1 VLERRQDRIVTR
13 ASAAGAK
20 TVSVRLDNGVW
31 VLVLETPKPAAGYR
45 GVASIQLWISAGAAV
60 ERGPEHGCAHLLEH
74 MVFKPF
80 ADARGRSRDLAG
92 VIEQLGGDVNAF
104 TSHDETVFH
113 ATVPADAFAEV
124 SEMMLAAVIG
134 RRIDRELLVRE
145 QEVVVEEIR
154 QYADDPSARS
164 MQQMMSDLYGEHA
177 YARPVLGEEDEVRS
191 LTPGI
196 LQGFGRRQHR
206 GERITLVVAGPVSSK
221 KVEALARR
229 VLGPL
234 AGARRTV
241 PRGRPKPPTAPC
253 VRVLREDV
261 QETYL
266 RFGWMGGTVL
276 EHDGVALDVAAVAL
290 GQGESSRLAVGVRRR
305 ARLVSDA
312 YASYLAGVISGT
324 FMVSAQADAE
334 LTEQAAVALL
344 AEVEALGQRTLEHEE
359 LDRARAMLQSSLIYR
374 RETVQGQAHAI
385 GYFATTCGRLD
396 AESEYF
402 EILAQLTPERVREA
416 CAEHLRRDRVAM
428 TIMVPRDRVD
438 ARTARAIAKRLERG
452 QPSSA
457 SAAVEP
463 AAPIAIRASQPAG
476 QPAGA
481 RSKTTTKPRGRA
493 RSADPRL
500 EPDEL
505 GICRVTHASGLRI
518 VARPDASVPMVSA
531 WLVWPGGLRLE
542 STRDAGLASLTAAV
556 LNRGTT
562 RYDGDALAR
571 EIEGL
576 AAVLDGFCGHNSLG
590 LQTECLAEH
599 LPTVLSRAFECA
611 LDPSFS
617 ELEIE
622 EARRIAIADL
632 DADADDP
639 GHVAYREMLAT
650 LYGQHPHGR
659 DLRGTADSLVRFD
672 RAKLVRHWRRQY
684 PIGRAVL
691 SLAGALDLPALLD
704 QLDEL
709 LASAHTTERPDP
721 MPGWPGGPPKWPK
734 RALERK
740 LMAEREQG
748 HCVIGFPGLHVGADE
763 GAALDV
769 LCSVL
774 GGQAGRL
781 FEVLRERE
789 GLVYQVGAS
798 ASEHIDGGHV
808 VFYAAS
814 SQDKLDS
821 ARAAIEAEIVRIVRE
836 PITSEE
842 LVRAQQCLIGQFE
855 SGLQR
860 RSRVASRMVFGEAYG
875 LGAAYF
881 LRYPERIA
889 TVEREQI
896 LALAKRL
903 LDPRRQVTVTVRSK
917 GRSKS
922 KKAPRSGK

>member
-13 ASAAGAK
+13 AAAAGAK

-31 VLVLETPKPAAGYR
+31 VLVLQTPKPAAGYR

-80 ADARGRSRDLAG
+80 VDARGRSRDLAG
-92 VIEQLGGDVNAF
+92 VVEQLGGDVNAF

-134 RRIDRELLVRE
+134 RRVDRELLVRE

-164 MQQMMSDLYGEHA
+164 VQQMMSDLYGEHA

-206 GERITLVVAGPVSSK
+206 GERITLVVAGPISSK

-234 AGARRTV
+234 AGAERTV
-241 PRGRPKPPTAPC
+241 FRGRPKPPSAPC
-253 VRVLREDV
+253 IRVLREDV

-266 RFGWMGGTVL
+266 RFGWMGGTVV
-276 EHDGVALDVAAVAL
+276 EQDGVALDVAAVAL
-290 GQGESSRLAVGVRRR
+290 GQGESSRFAVGVRRR

-344 AEVEALGQRTLEHEE
+344 AEVEALRHQPLELEE

-402 EILAQLTPERVREA
+402 AILAELTPERVREA
-416 CAEHLRRDRVAM
+416 CAKHLRRERAAI
-428 TIMVPRDRVD
+428 TILVPRDRVE

-452 QPSSA
+452 QSSPA
-457 SAAVEP
+457 SAVVEP
-463 AAPIAIRASQPAG
+463 ATPVATAVAQRVTPPVTA
-476 QPAGA
+476 
-481 RSKTTTKPRGRA
+481 KPRRRV

-518 VARPDASVPMVSA
+518 VARPDASVPMVSG

-556 LNRGTT
+556 LNRGTAHH
-562 RYDGDALAR
+562 DGDALAR

-611 LDPSFS
+611 LEPSFTQI
-617 ELEIE
+617 EIE

-650 LYGQHPHGR
+650 LYGRHPHGR
-659 DLRGTADSLVRFD
+659 DLRGTAASLVRFD
-672 RAKLVRHWRRQY
+672 HGKLVRHWRRQY

-691 SLAGALDLPALLD
+691 SLAGALDLPAVLE

-709 LASAHTTERPDP
+709 LAKASVTERVDP
-721 MPGWPGGPPKWPK
+721 MPAWPGGPPKWPK
-734 RALERK
+734 RALELE

-836 PITSEE
+836 PIRSEE
-842 LVRAQQCLIGQFE
+842 LARAQQCLIGQFE

-917 GRSKS
+917 S
-922 KKAPRSGK
+922 KKASRSGK

>member
-1 VLERRQDRIVTR
+1 VQERRQDRT
-13 ASAAGAK
+13 AK
-20 TVSVRLDNGVW
+20 TVSMRLDNGVW
-31 VLVLETPKPAAGYR
+31 VLVLQTPKPAAGYR

-80 ADARGRSRDLAG
+80 VDARGRSRDLAG
-92 VIEQLGGDVNAF
+92 VVEQLGGDVNAF

-134 RRIDRELLVRE
+134 RRVDRELLVRE

-164 MQQMMSDLYGEHA
+164 VQQMMSDLYGEHA
-177 YARPVLGEEDEVRS
+177 YARPVLGEEHEVRS
-191 LTPGI
+191 LTSGI

-206 GERITLVVAGPVSSK
+206 GERITLVVAGPISSK
-221 KVEALARR
+221 KVESLARR

-234 AGARRTV
+234 GHAERAV
-241 PRGRPKPPTAPC
+241 PRRRPTPPTAPC
-253 VRVLREDV
+253 IKVLREDV

-266 RFGWMGGTVL
+266 RFGWMGGTVV

-312 YASYLAGVISGT
+312 YASYAAGVVTGT
-324 FMVSAQADAE
+324 FMVSAQAEAQ
-334 LTEQAAVALL
+334 LTEQAAAALL
-344 AEVEALGQRTLEHEE
+344 AEVELLGRVPLATEE
-359 LDRARAMLQSSLIYR
+359 LDRARALLQSSLIYR

-396 AESEYF
+396 AEREYF
-402 EILAQLTPERVREA
+402 EILAALTPERVREA
-416 CAEHLRRDRVAM
+416 CARHLRRDCSAI
-428 TIMVPRDRVD
+428 TILVPRDRVD

-452 QPSSA
+452 RPSPA
-457 SAAVEP
+457 SMAVESTAVATEP
-463 AAPIAIRASQPAG
+463 ANRLTSRQG
-476 QPAGA
+476 
-481 RSKTTTKPRGRA
+481 KTNGTSRRRA
-493 RSADPRL
+493 RSADSQL

-505 GICRVTHASGLRI
+505 GICHVTHASGLRI
-518 VARPDASVPMVSA
+518 VARRDATVPMVSG

-542 STRDAGLASLTAAV
+542 SSRDAGLASLTAAV
-556 LNRGTT
+556 LNRGSAQH
-562 RYDGDALAR
+562 DGDALAR

-599 LPTVLSRAFECA
+599 LPTVLARAFECA
-611 LDPSFS
+611 LEPSFTQA
-617 ELEIE
+617 EIE
-622 EARRIAIADL
+622 EARRIVIADL

-639 GHVAYREMLAT
+639 GHVAYREMLAS
-650 LYGQHPHGR
+650 LYGRHPHGR
-659 DLRGTADSLVRFD
+659 DLRGTAASLVRFD
-672 RAKLVRHWRRQY
+672 RAKLVRNWRRHY

-691 SLAGALDLPALLD
+691 SLAGAFDLGAVLE

-709 LASAHTTERPDP
+709 LEQFGQARASERPDP
-721 MPGWPGGPPKWPK
+721 MPAWPGGPPKWPK
-734 RALERK
+734 RSRELE

-769 LCSVL
+769 MCSVL

-814 SQDKLDS
+814 SQDKLES
-821 ARAAIEAEIVRIVRE
+821 ARAAIEAEITRIVSE
-836 PITSEE
+836 PIRSEE
-842 LVRAQQCLIGQFE
+842 LARAQQCLIGQFE

-889 TVEREQI
+889 TVDRAQI
-896 LALAKRL
+896 LALAERL
-903 LDPRRQVTVTVRSK
+903 LDPRRQVTVMVRS
-917 GRSKS
+917 GS
-922 KKAPRSGK
+922 KKARGGGK

>member
-1 VLERRQDRIVTR
+1 MLERRQERIVTR
-13 ASAAGAK
+13 AAAPGVK
-20 TVSVRLDNGVW
+20 TVSMRLDNGVW
-31 VLVLETPKPAAGYR
+31 VLVLQTPKPAAGYR

-60 ERGPEHGCAHLLEH
+60 ERAPEHGCAHLLEH

-80 ADARGRSRDLAG
+80 VDARGRSRDLAG
-92 VIEQLGGDVNAF
+92 VVEQLGGDVNAF

-134 RRIDRELLVRE
+134 RRVDRELLVRE

-164 MQQMMSDLYGEHA
+164 VQQMMSDLYGEHA
-177 YARPVLGEEDEVRS
+177 YARPVLGEEHEVRS

-206 GERITLVVAGPVSSK
+206 GERITLVVAGPISSK

-234 AGARRTV
+234 AHAERMT
-241 PRGRPKPPTAPC
+241 PRGRPTPPTQAC

-261 QETYL
+261 QESYL
-266 RFGWMGGTVL
+266 RLGWMGGTML
-276 EHDGVALDVAAVAL
+276 EPDGVALDVAAVAL

-305 ARLVSDA
+305 DRLVSDA
-312 YASYLAGVISGT
+312 YASYAAGIASGT

-334 LTEQAAVALL
+334 LTEQAALSLL
-344 AEVEALGQRTLEHEE
+344 AEVEALGQAPLEPEE
-359 LDRARAMLQSSLIYR
+359 LDRARALLQASLIYR

-396 AESEYF
+396 AETEYF
-402 EILAQLTPERVREA
+402 EVLAALTPERVREA
-416 CAEHLRRDRVAM
+416 CARHLGRDRGAI
-428 TIMVPRDRVD
+428 TILVPRERVD
-438 ARTARAIAKRLERG
+438 ARTARAIAKRLLRA
-452 QPSSA
+452 QPS
-457 SAAVEP
+457 AA
-463 AAPIAIRASQPAG
+463 AARAGVPVAPSNQAASQAAKDQPALATSRRRVRSAG
-476 QPAGA
+476 Q
-481 RSKTTTKPRGRA
+481 
-493 RSADPRL
+493 L
-500 EPDEL
+500 EPDAL

-518 VARPDASVPMVSA
+518 VARPDPSVPMVSG

-542 STRDAGLASLTAAV
+542 PSRDAGLASLTAAV
-556 LNRGTT
+556 LNRGSPNH
-562 RYDGDALAR
+562 DGDALAR

-599 LPTVLSRAFECA
+599 LPTVLARAFECA
-611 LDPSFS
+611 LEPSFS
-617 ELEIE
+617 EPEID

-639 GHVAYREMLAT
+639 GHVAYREMLAA
-650 LYGQHPHGR
+650 LYGPHPHGR
-659 DLRGTADSLVRFD
+659 DLRGTAASLVRFD
-672 RAKLVRHWRRQY
+672 RAKLVRNWRRHY

-691 SLAGALDLPALLD
+691 SLAGAFELGAVLE

-709 LASAHTTERPDP
+709 LAAAHTIARVDP
-721 MPGWPGGPPKWPK
+721 MPAWPGGPPKWPK
-734 RALERK
+734 RPRERE
-740 LMAEREQG
+740 LLAEREQG
-748 HCVIGFPGLHVGADE
+748 HCVIGFPGLHVGAHE

-814 SQDKLDS
+814 SQDKLES
-821 ARAAIEAEIVRIVRE
+821 ARAAIEAEITRIIRE
-836 PITSEE
+836 PIRPDE
-842 LVRAQQCLIGQFE
+842 LARAQQCLIGQFE

-881 LRYPERIA
+881 LRYPERVA
-889 TVEREQI
+889 TVERAQI
-896 LALAKRL
+896 LALAERL
-903 LDPRRQVTVTVRSK
+903 LDPRRQVSVMVRS
-917 GRSKS
+917 
-922 KKAPRSGK
+922 SGA

>member
-1 VLERRQDRIVTR
+1 M
-13 ASAAGAK
+13 
-20 TVSVRLDNGVW
+20 RLDNGVW
-31 VLVLETPKPAAGYR
+31 VLVLQTPKPAAGYR

-60 ERGPEHGCAHLLEH
+60 ERAPEHGCAHLLEH

-80 ADARGRSRDLAG
+80 VDARGRSRDLAG
-92 VIEQLGGDVNAF
+92 VVEQLGGDVNAF

-113 ATVPADAFAEV
+113 ATVPADAFTEV

-134 RRIDRELLVRE
+134 RRIDRELLGRE

-164 MQQMMSDLYGEHA
+164 VQQMMSDLYGEHA
-177 YARPVLGEEDEVRS
+177 YARPVLGEEHEVRS
-191 LTPGI
+191 LTPGT

-234 AGARRTV
+234 AHAERAV
-241 PRGRPKPPTAPC
+241 PRGRPKPPAGPC
-253 VRVLREDV
+253 IKVLREDV

-266 RFGWMGGTVL
+266 RLGWMGGTVV
-276 EHDGVALDVAAVAL
+276 EVDGVALDVAAVAL

-312 YASYLAGVISGT
+312 YASYAAGVISGT

-334 LTEQAAVALL
+334 RTEQAAMALL
-344 AEVEALGQRTLEHEE
+344 AEVEALGQTPLAADE
-359 LDRARAMLQSSLIYR
+359 LARARALLQSSLIYR
-374 RETVQGQAHAI
+374 RETVQGQAHAL

-396 AESEYF
+396 AETEYF
-402 EILAQLTPERVREA
+402 EILAALTPERVREA
-416 CAEHLRRDRVAM
+416 CARHLRRDCCAL
-428 TIMVPRDRVD
+428 TILVPRERVD
-438 ARTARAIAKRLERG
+438 ARSARAIAKRLLRG
-452 QPSSA
+452 QASPAAA
-457 SAAVEP
+457 SAAIESVVAVESSATATP
-463 AAPIAIRASQPAG
+463 SKLASRTAARPSHAIEP
-476 QPAGA
+476 
-481 RSKTTTKPRGRA
+481 PRRRA
-493 RSADPRL
+493 RSSRL
-500 EPDEL
+500 VPDEL
-505 GICRVTHASGLRI
+505 GIYRVTHASGLRI
-518 VARPDASVPMVSA
+518 VARPDASVPMVSG

-542 STRDAGLASLTAAV
+542 SSRDAGLASLTAAV
-556 LNRGTT
+556 LNRGSTHQ
-562 RYDGDALAR
+562 DGDALAR
-571 EIEGL
+571 EVEGL

-599 LPTVLSRAFECA
+599 LPTLLARALECA
-611 LDPSFS
+611 LEPSFTQA
-617 ELEIE
+617 EID

-639 GHVAYREMLAT
+639 GHVAYREMLAA
-650 LYGQHPHGR
+650 LYGRHPHGR
-659 DLRGTADSLVRFD
+659 DLRGTEASLMRID
-672 RAKLVRHWRRQY
+672 RAKLVRNWRRRY

-691 SLAGALDLPALLD
+691 SLAGAFELGAVLE
-704 QLDEL
+704 QLDDL
-709 LASAHTTERPDP
+709 LARAGTAERSELT
-721 MPGWPGGPPKWPK
+721 WPGGPPKWPK
-734 RALERK
+734 RSRELE
-740 LMAEREQG
+740 LSAEREQG
-748 HCVIGFPGLHVGADE
+748 HCVIGFPGLHVGSDE

-774 GGQAGRL
+774 GGQSGRL

-798 ASEHIDGGHV
+798 ASEHVDGGHV

-814 SQDKLDS
+814 SQDKLES
-821 ARAAIEAEIVRIVRE
+821 ARAAIETEILRIVRE
-836 PITSEE
+836 PIHAEE
-842 LVRAQQCLIGQFE
+842 LARAQQCLIGQFE

-881 LRYPERIA
+881 LRYPERVA
-889 TVEREQI
+889 TVERAQI
-896 LALAKRL
+896 LALAERVF
-903 LDPRRQVTVTVRSK
+903 DPRRQVTVTVRS
-917 GRSKS
+917 
-922 KKAPRSGK
+922 PGK